1 MISQIEAIMKKK
13 IEGAQKLYTILDT
26 IVNVVGSQY
35 QERGVQLDEA
45 NEIFLVQLES
55 ANILMGVPNG
65 YDFAT
70 VLVSSNDGRNIKFA
84 ELKVSSDFEI
94 NEEYKTSDR
103 ELKREIFELYATIIT
118 VIESLKAALAVD
130 ADEETTESDVDVE
143 DVIGEEAAF
152 VGETDHPV
160 DIFDVES
167 SEA

>member
-55 ANILMGVPNG
+55 ANILMAVPNG

-70 VLVSSNDGRNIKFA
+70 VLVSSNDGRNVKFA
-84 ELKVSSDFEI
+84 ELKVGSNFEI

-118 VIESLKAALAVD
+118 VIESLKAALTVD
-130 ADEETTESDVDVE
+130 TDEETTEYDVDVE
-143 DVIGEEAAF
+143 EVIDEEAEF
-152 VGETDHPV
+152 VGETDHPK
-160 DIFDVES
+160 DTVEI
-167 SEA
+167 EEQ

>member
-35 QERGVQLDEA
+35 QEKGVQLDEA

-55 ANILMGVPNG
+55 ANILMAVPNG

-70 VLVSSNDGRNIKFA
+70 VLVSSNDGRNVKFA
-84 ELKVSSDFEI
+84 ELKVGSNFEI

-103 ELKREIFELYATIIT
+103 ELKREIFELYATIIA
-118 VIESLKAALAVD
+118 VIESLKAAMIAND
-130 ADEETTESDVDVE
+130 DENDIEEVE
-143 DVIGEEAAF
+143 AEI
-152 VGETDHPV
+152 VGEDEPANDTNEV
-160 DIFDVES
+160 DE
-167 SEA
+167 